1 MGDFLCLLLRLDVN
15 CFKKSLL
22 FFLAVIGGCSDKFNL
37 KLGAQSENYL
47 SYQPIDVAGDYE
59 INCVSESFPVYKHT
73 STELYFY
80 YVEDT
85 ETNNKY
91 WYITKEFGG
100 DSKPLIIG
108 VYNDICPDSIAT
120 WIISD
125 GEGESDFRF
134 ENDVTLTNF

>member
-1 MGDFLCLLLRLDVN
+1 MLIVLKNHYC
-15 CFKKSLL
+15 
-22 FFLAVIGGCSDKFNL
+22 FLAVIGGCSDKFNL
-37 KLGAQSENYL
+37 NLGAQSENHL
-47 SYQPIDVAGDYE
+47 SYQPIDVTGDYE
-59 INCVSESFPVYKHT
+59 INCISESFPVYKHT

-108 VYNDICPDSIAT
+108 FYNDICPDSIYT
-120 WIISD
+120 WVISD
-125 GEGESDFRF
+125 GEGEYDYKN
-134 ENDVTLTNF
+134 ENDVTLTSFEIV